1 METGELTELNS
12 KIMAYLNEHDVFCR
26 ENGIRLTRV
35 AAGEARAELQVAPHL
50 LNASGVVQGGAIFTL
65 ADFSFAG
72 AANCDAVPGERM
84 VMMSSSITVV
94 RPGTGKRLIAR
105 TQTLSR
111 GRRTGLFETR
121 IFDEAERLVA
131 VVTTNGFLT
140 HTAEA

>member
-1 METGELTELNS
+1 MSNGDFIEKLNAADRFCVHNNIRLLRAEGGSSEAELTVTDES
-12 KIMAYLNEHDVFCR
+12 
-26 ENGIRLTRV
+26 
-35 AAGEARAELQVAPHL
+35 
-50 LNASGVVQGGAIFTL
+50 LNAGGVVQGGAIFTL

-72 AANCDAVPGERM
+72 AANSDALPGERM

-140 HTAEA
+140 HTAEV

>member
-1 METGELTELNS
+1 MEKRNFIETLN
-12 KIMAYLNEHDVFCR
+12 AADRFCVH
-26 ENGIRLTRV
+26 NNIRLLR
-35 AAGEARAELQVAPHL
+35 AADGCSEAELVVTDAS
-50 LNASGVVQGGAIFTL
+50 LNAGGVVQGGAIFTL
-65 ADFSFAG
+65 ADFAFAG

-105 TQTLSR
+105 ARTLSR

-140 HTAEA
+140 HTADA